1 VSRVRLIVLQH
12 EQETRLGAFR
22 HLLDA
27 AHADYEVV
35 TTASAPLPS
44 ADRFDGALVLGGS
57 LNAYDPRLL
66 ETRRWIRN
74 NVLRG
79 LPFLGV
85 CLGSQLLA
93 SALGGVVAPLPAPE
107 VGLHDV
113 ILTEDARRD
122 QLFADLPDRFP
133 VFGWH
138 EDSFSLPPGAIPL
151 AGSPACT
158 HQAFRF
164 GDAAYGL
171 QFHPELRACDLA
183 RWRGNSA
190 YREVAANAAKDW
202 ESLLAALEEATPT
215 LDALARHLLGRW
227 LGIVAARAA
236 LQVPQVRT
244 AA

>member
-1 VSRVRLIVLQH
+1 MRLIVLQH
-12 EQETRLGAFR
+12 EQETRLGAFQ

-27 AHADYEVV
+27 AHVDHEIVM
-35 TTASAPLPS
+35 TTNAPPLP
-44 ADRFDGALVLGGS
+44 AAEGFDGALVLGGS

-79 LPFLGV
+79 LPVFGV
-85 CLGSQLLA
+85 CLGGQLLA
-93 SALGGVVAPLPAPE
+93 SALGGVVGPSPAPE

-151 AGSPACT
+151 AGSPACAY
-158 HQAFRF
+158 QAFRF
-164 GDAAYGL
+164 GDASYGL
-171 QFHPELRACDLA
+171 QFHPELRACDLN
-183 RWRGNSA
+183 RWRGNSR
-190 YREVAANAAKDW
+190 YRRVAANAAQDW
-202 ESLLAALEEATPT
+202 ESLIAALEEATPT
-215 LDALARHLLGRW
+215 LDALARHLLRRW
-227 LGIVAARAA
+227 LGIVAAPAA
-236 LQVPQVRT
+236 LQAPQVRT

>member
-1 VSRVRLIVLQH
+1 MRLIVLQH
-12 EQETRLGAFR
+12 EQETRLGAFQ

-27 AHADYEVV
+27 AHVDHEIAM
-35 TTASAPLPS
+35 TTNAPPLP
-44 ADRFDGALVLGGS
+44 AAEGFDGALVLGGS

-79 LPFLGV
+79 LPVFGV
-85 CLGSQLLA
+85 CLGGQLLA
-93 SALGGVVAPLPAPE
+93 SALGGVVAPSPAPE

-151 AGSPACT
+151 AGSPACA

-171 QFHPELRACDLA
+171 QFHPELRACDLD

-190 YREVAANAAKDW
+190 YRRVAANAAQDW
-202 ESLLAALEEATPT
+202 ETLIAVLEEATPT

-227 LGIVAARAA
+227 LDIVAAPAA
-236 LQVPQVRT
+236 LPEPQGRT

>member
-1 VSRVRLIVLQH
+1 MGLIVLQH

-27 AHADYEVV
+27 AQVDHEIVM
-35 TTASAPLPS
+35 TTNAPLP
-44 ADRFDGALVLGGS
+44 AAEGFDGALVLGGS

-79 LPFLGV
+79 LPVFGV
-85 CLGSQLLA
+85 CLGGQLLA

-107 VGLHDV
+107 VGLHAV
-113 ILTEDARRD
+113 ILTGDARRD

-138 EDSFSLPPGAIPL
+138 EDSFSLPPGAISL
-151 AGSPACT
+151 AGSRACA

-171 QFHPELRACDLA
+171 QFHPELRACDLD

-190 YREVAANAAKDW
+190 YRRVAAHAAQDW
-202 ESLLAALEEATPT
+202 ESLVAALEQATPT

-236 LQVPQVRT
+236 LQEPQVRT

>member
-1 VSRVRLIVLQH
+1 MRLIVLQH
-12 EQETRLGAFR
+12 EQETRLGAFQ

-27 AHADYEVV
+27 AHVDHEIAM
-35 TTASAPLPS
+35 TTNAPPLP
-44 ADRFDGALVLGGS
+44 AAEGFDGALVLGGS

-79 LPFLGV
+79 LPIFGV
-85 CLGSQLLA
+85 CLGGQLLA
-93 SALGGVVAPLPAPE
+93 SALGGVVARSPAPE

-151 AGSPACT
+151 AGSPACA

-171 QFHPELRACDLA
+171 QFHPELRACDLD
-183 RWRGNSA
+183 RWRANSA
-190 YREVAANAAKDW
+190 YRRVAANAAQDW
-202 ESLLAALEEATPT
+202 ESLIAALEQATPT
-215 LDALARHLLGRW
+215 LDALARHLLRRW
-227 LGIVAARAA
+227 LRLVVAPAA
-236 LQVPQVRT
+236 LQEPHVRT

>member
-12 EQETRLGAFR
+12 ERETRLGAFR
-22 HLLDA
+22 HLVDA
-27 AHADYEVV
+27 AHVDYEVV
-35 TTASAPLPS
+35 MTTSAPLPS

-79 LPFLGV
+79 LPVLGV
-85 CLGSQLLA
+85 CLGGQLLA
-93 SALGGVVAPLPAPE
+93 GALGGAVAPSPAPE

-122 QLFADLPDRFP
+122 QLFADLPNRFP

-138 EDSFSLPPGAIPL
+138 EDSFSLPPGAISL
-151 AGSPACT
+151 AGSRAWA

-171 QFHPELRACDLA
+171 QFHPELRACDLD

-190 YREVAANAAKDW
+190 YRRVAANAAQDW
-202 ESLLAALEEATPT
+202 ESLIAALEQATPT
-215 LDALARHLLGRW
+215 LDALARHLFRRW
-227 LGIVAARAA
+227 LSIVAAPAA
-236 LQVPQVRT
+236 LQEPQVRT